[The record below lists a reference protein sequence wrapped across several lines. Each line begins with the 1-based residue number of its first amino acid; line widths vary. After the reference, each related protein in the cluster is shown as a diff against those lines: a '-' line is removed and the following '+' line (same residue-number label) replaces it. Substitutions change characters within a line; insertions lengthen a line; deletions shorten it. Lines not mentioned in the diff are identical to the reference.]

1 MKTMNEIYQFLAEQ
15 CVEIQLMCN
24 GETYRAVRYNG
35 AREECNVE
43 VIWEDTADELAEDK
57 DAVASC
63 AYDILTGNY

>member
-1 MKTMNEIYQFLAEQ
+1 
-15 CVEIQLMCN
+15 MCN

-35 AREECNVE
+35 AREERNVE

-63 AYDILTGNY
+63 AYDILTGNC